1 MEEGLCDL
9 LLTGGRQSED
19 KQSNHECVFF
29 YTWIQRVSSQTATH
43 ESFYNESLIL
53 CDLNVLIDFNE
64 LYICCAKKSQL
75 KICDVIALWSKQ
87 EVRAEPLREKN
98 Q

>member
-1 MEEGLCDL
+1 M
-9 LLTGGRQSED
+9 
-19 KQSNHECVFF
+19 NVFFF